1 MDKIFACGRSKEKD
15 LKKVCIAL
23 LFISCLFAL
32 LFELTGSDPN
42 HEWSLRSYLS
52 YVTTNIKPFPTVS
65 FDGDVFADTKQILTY
80 VFHLIDC
87 VLGNIRVFLVGFF
100 PVSWNDIPVG
110 ESGGGGVFGNFGGGG
125 FGGGGGG
132 AR

>member
-1 MDKIFACGRSKEKD
+1 MDKILAFGRSKEKG

-42 HEWSLRSYLS
+42 NEWSLRAYFE
-52 YVTTNIKPFPTVS
+52 YVTKNIKPFPTVS
-65 FDGDVFADTKQILTY
+65 FDGDIFEDIKQIATY
-80 VFHLIDC
+80 AFRLIDC
-87 VLGNIRVFLVGFF
+87 VLSNIRVFLVGFF
-100 PVSWNDIPVG
+100 PVNWNNIPVG
-110 ESGGGGVFGNFGGGG
+110 ESGGGGIFGDFGGGG